1 MVSALCLYALPV
13 WQLLEVVRVLF
24 GEFILEALQ
33 VKEKEKEKEKEK
45 KTKMRKR
52 REWIMRDYV

>member
-1 MVSALCLYALPV
+1 M
-13 WQLLEVVRVLF
+13 LF

-33 VKEKEKEKEKEK
+33 VMEEEEEEK
-45 KTKMRKR
+45 KTKRRKK